1 MEKEINNLMN
11 LSKKIGSYPE
21 FAQGGGGNI
30 SVKINQNLM
39 AIKAS
44 GYLLKDVKNNDGFSF
59 VNHQNIANY
68 LKNKASPKTT
78 EQDFDSFIVSNK
90 IHLDGYPNLKPSI
103 ETGFHSILPQKYIIH
118 THSVYVNIL
127 CCSKEGRDIV
137 KKLFPNAFWVQ
148 YANPGKEITLE
159 ITGSIDNISSD
170 LYFMQNHGIIVCS
183 ETAED
188 AYNLHKFVND
198 KIIGYF
204 NIDNGYNFKD
214 NYNYDFKNYNKD
226 AVLFPDQV
234 IYLMSE
240 NLQKTNAGTETLYA
254 YNYILNNIKNLN
266 LTANFISKKDINYIE
281 NMESEKYRKNL
292 IANPTI

>member
-1 MEKEINNLMN
+1 MEKEIKNLVN
-11 LSKKIGSYPE
+11 LSKKIGSYSE
-21 FAQGGGGNI
+21 FVQGGGGNI

-68 LKNKASPKTT
+68 LKNKTSPKTT
-78 EQDFDSFIVSNK
+78 EQDFDSFIVANK

-137 KKLFPNAFWVQ
+137 KKLFPDAFWVY

-159 ITGSIDNISSD
+159 ITRSIDNISSN

-183 ETAED
+183 ENAED
-188 AYNLHKFVND
+188 GYNLHKFVND

-214 NYNYDFKNYNKD
+214 NYNYDFKDYKD
-226 AVLFPDQV
+226 ED
-234 IYLMSE
+234 
-240 NLQKTNAGTETLYA
+240 LQKTNAGIETLYA
-254 YNYILNNIKNLN
+254 YHYILNNIKNLN
-266 LTANFISKKDINYIE
+266 LTANFISQKDIDYIE

-292 IANPTI
+292 IANSTI

>member
-1 MEKEINNLMN
+1 MEKEINNLVN

-21 FAQGGGGNI
+21 FVQGGGGNI

-59 VNHQNIANY
+59 VNHQNIADY
-68 LKNKASPKTT
+68 LKNKTSPKTT
-78 EQDFDSFIVSNK
+78 ESDFDSSIVANK

-103 ETGFHSILPQKYIIH
+103 ETGFHSILSQKYIIH

-127 CCSKEGRDIV
+127 CCSKEGENIV
-137 KKLFPNAFWVQ
+137 KKLFPDAFWVQ

-159 ITGSIDNISSD
+159 ITRSIDNISSN

-183 ETAED
+183 ENTED

-198 KIIGYF
+198 KIISHF
-204 NIDNGYNFKD
+204 NIDNNYNFKD
-214 NYNYDFKNYNKD
+214 NYNFDFKDYRD
-226 AVLFPDQV
+226 AVLFPDQIV
-234 IYLMSE
+234 YLMSKD
-240 NLQKTNAGTETLYA
+240 LQKTNAGIETLHA
-254 YNYILNNIKNLN
+254 YHYILNNIKNLN
-266 LTANFISKKDINYIE
+266 LTANFISQKDINYIE

-292 IANPTI
+292 TKLI

>member
-1 MEKEINNLMN
+1 MEKEINNLVN

-21 FAQGGGGNI
+21 FVQGGGGNI

-44 GYLLKDVKNNDGFSF
+44 GYLLKDVKYDDGFSF
-59 VNHQNIANY
+59 VNNQNIADY
-68 LKNKASPKTT
+68 LKNKTSSETAES
-78 EQDFDSFIVSNK
+78 DFDSFIIANK

-127 CCSKEGRDIV
+127 CCSKEGENIV
-137 KKLFPNAFWVQ
+137 KKLFPDAFWVQ

-159 ITGSIDNISSD
+159 ITISIDNISSN

-183 ETAED
+183 ENAED

-198 KIIGYF
+198 KIISHF
-204 NIDNGYNFKD
+204 NIDNGYNFKE
-214 NYNYDFKNYNKD
+214 NYNFDFKNYGD
-226 AVLFPDQV
+226 AVLFPDQIV
-234 IYLMSE
+234 YLMSKD
-240 NLQKTNAGTETLYA
+240 LQKTNAGIETLYA
-254 YNYILNNIKNLN
+254 YHYILNNIKNLN
-266 LTANFISKKDINYIE
+266 LTANFISQKDINYIE

-292 IANPTI
+292 TK